1 MVSKSD
7 VSAMLVVAVLV
18 LALIAVNELRRR
30 PAGRD
35 RKIWT
40 FAGPQSSDDSAV
52 AALVE
57 DSPSAGLVVA
67 SPNSRALTARE
78 RRHEEI
84 RMLAAGD
91 RCLYCQAAAEWTL
104 PYARFDRPSADLAAL
119 ITGDLP
125 RHWRVHP
132 PSEGDS
138 SPMLCSSHAQ
148 IARGAVELRIARAH
162 ADYVAFVA
170 AQTEELHEFAR
181 HGLDEALRAESE
193 RVRKGARLGGS
204 A

>member
-1 MVSKSD
+1 MSKSD

-35 RKIWT
+35 RKAWT

-52 AALVE
+52 AALIE
-57 DSPSAGLVVA
+57 DSASTGLAVA
-67 SPNSRALTARE
+67 ALNSRALTARE

-91 RCLYCQAAAEWTL
+91 RCLYCQAAAEWAL

-125 RHWRVHP
+125 RHWRVQP
-132 PSEGDS
+132 PSAGES

-148 IARGAVELRIARAH
+148 IARSAVELRIARAH

-170 AQTEELHEFAR
+170 AQKEDLHEFAR

-193 RVRKGARLGGS
+193 RVRKGTRPGGS
-204 A
+204 M